1 VVLTDKS
8 SAGAASGEE
17 AAPSAFLPVLEAK
30 GISKSF
36 GDRLANDNVDLTI
49 HEGEIR
55 ALLGE
60 NGAGKTTLISILCGQ
75 YLPDAGNVVVRGHTL
90 TLGSPRAALQ
100 AGIGVVHQDF
110 RLVPRFTVTE
120 NVVLGTNA
128 WGNRQAEKDVAG
140 RARSAGFRLEPRTP
154 AWALSVGELQ
164 QLAILKLLYRG
175 LDILI
180 LDEPTAVLSPPQAV
194 ALFTSMRRLAA
205 DGKAIIFITHRLRE
219 VSEVADEVTIL
230 RHGRVVAD
238 RSVGGLDHRQ
248 MSVLMVGAS
257 DADNSLVSSSGA
269 AGETLLTLSSVT
281 VEGRGVK
288 ALDSVD
294 LTLRRKEIVGVAGIS
309 GNGQTALAEVA
320 AGIIKPA
327 SGRRSCSTA
336 ALAHIPED
344 RLNRGLVGT
353 MSIADNLAFRRYGSR
368 SMSHPLWLWTG
379 RIASLA
385 RSLIDKFNIPTNRP
399 GSMLAELSGGGLQ
412 RVLLA
417 RELAEEPDVII
428 AAQPT
433 RGLDV
438 ASAAM
443 VRAQLI
449 RHRERGAGVLLIS
462 EDLDELLSLSDRVL
476 VIFKGAIVA
485 EFAGKN
491 LNRAEIGLRMGGEV

>member
-1 VVLTDKS
+1 VVLTNKS

-17 AAPSAFLPVLEAK
+17 AAPGSSLPVLEAK
-30 GISKSF
+30 GITKSF
-36 GDRLANDNVDLTI
+36 GDRLANDHVDLTI
-49 HEGEIR
+49 HQGEIR

-75 YLPDAGNVVVRGHTL
+75 YLPDSGHVVVRGHRL

-128 WGNRQAEKDVAG
+128 WGNRQTEEDVAA
-140 RARSAGFRLEPRTP
+140 RARAAGFRLEPRTP

-180 LDEPTAVLSPPQAV
+180 LDEPTAMLSPPQAD
-194 ALFTSMRRLAA
+194 ALFISMRRLAA
-205 DGKAIIFITHRLRE
+205 EGKSIIFITHRLRE

-238 RSVGGLDHRQ
+238 RKVVGLDHRQ
-248 MSVLMVGAS
+248 MGVLMVGTS
-257 DADNSLVSSSGA
+257 GADNSLESSSVA

-294 LTLRRKEIVGVAGIS
+294 LVLRRNEIVGVAGIS

-327 SGRRSCSTA
+327 SGRRSCSPS
-336 ALAHIPED
+336 ALAYIPED

-353 MSIADNLAFRRYGSR
+353 MSIADNLAFRRYGNR